1 MDGNYLSFQQNFENL
16 SYDTC
21 EPKIFAVK
29 VVKILNDQT
38 LLDKAHGNCDMDC
51 EHT

>member
-16 SYDTC
+16 SYDIC
-21 EPKIFAVK
+21 ELKIFAVK

-38 LLDKAHGNCDMDC
+38 LGIHL
-51 EHT
+51 